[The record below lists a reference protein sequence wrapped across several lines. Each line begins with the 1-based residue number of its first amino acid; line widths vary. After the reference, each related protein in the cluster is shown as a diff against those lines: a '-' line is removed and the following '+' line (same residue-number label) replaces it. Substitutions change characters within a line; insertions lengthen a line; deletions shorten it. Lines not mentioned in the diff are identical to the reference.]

1 MQRSIPLPMLE
12 ELSPTL
18 CRMGHT
24 ANIFRSSDAS
34 TRRTAV
40 SSPRS
45 TTLSVPCHTL
55 SRQSAPRQ
63 PPEDGFGGSLN
74 TWALSILRRTRSIT
88 SSWGVELVVLG
99 SVAWNTEV
107 EEDAAVAAAAGGV
120 VANAVLGLAVVDE
133 ALVRA
138 VALRNMVE
146 LDVGC
151 DN

>member
-107 EEDAAVAAAAGGV
+107 EEDAAVAAASGV